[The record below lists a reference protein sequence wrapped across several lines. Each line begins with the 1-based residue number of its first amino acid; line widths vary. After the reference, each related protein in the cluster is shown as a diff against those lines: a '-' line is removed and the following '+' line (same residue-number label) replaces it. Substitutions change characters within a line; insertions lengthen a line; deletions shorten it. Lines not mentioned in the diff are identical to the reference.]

1 MTLREKH
8 DLPVT
13 VDASLVYGV
22 PHETPDGSTV
32 ITVARP
38 GLFRPG
44 LRPVGVFV
52 VHAGEVTWRPAV
64 DEGRIALIAVLT
76 GLVSATLATLAVLRR
91 PPWPELSFHR
101 TETR

>member
-8 DLPVT
+8 GLSAT
-13 VDASLVYGV
+13 VDTSLIYGV

-32 ITVARP
+32 ITVARS
-38 GLFRPG
+38 GLFRSG

-52 VHAGEVTWRPAV
+52 VHAGEVSWKPAV

-76 GLVSATLATLAVLRR
+76 GLVSATIATLAVLRR

-101 TETR
+101 TEIG